1 MNMNKNCYIWTRV
14 STKHQEENGASLDDQ
29 KCKCEKYSHENGY
42 TIKGYYGGK
51 HESAKTPGRLVKSM
65 ISAIKKDK
73 SVKYIIVNQ
82 ADRFSRNA
90 GQAINIIS
98 ELIAQNIIIVEAL
111 TGMDTSTPEGLM
123 MIQIK
128 LSLAQWDNTNRTNK
142 FMSGRKHCMESGVWI
157 GKAPMGY
164 NKEGKSL
171 NVKFTINE
179 VGKLIQKAFKWK
191 LQGMEN
197 FRIMERLNV
206 MGLNVSKQKMHKI
219 LTNPFYAGKIR
230 SKFTNG
236 EIVDGK
242 HPALI
247 SWVEFLQVQDIL
259 SGRTGVYKVKVDK
272 PRFPLKRHIR
282 CAYDCMPMTAYT
294 AKSKNI
300 DYYKCNKSGCKNNIS
315 AKKLH
320 GLYEE
325 LLNGYTIPPIL
336 WDCFREIVSSIMF
349 KEDSEHKETMSK
361 LKKQKSELENKLKKC
376 KVSYGMGDIDEDVYA
391 ITVQTI
397 QEKLAK
403 IEIEIAKVKKNL
415 SNLTSTVDEVVLT
428 CCKLGS
434 LWSDSELDLRQRI
447 QNLLFPSGILW
458 DKETGSYRT
467 FDENRALLVIQR
479 ISDSYINEKE
489 GEFKNS
495 SSFLNLCARRDS
507 NPHASRHQILSLAR
521 LPITPR
527 AQCFWVSECKGRQKN
542 GITKLLLSFYPKRKT
557 ECFPKIFFVK

>member
-1 MNMNKNCYIWTRV
+1 
-14 STKHQEENGASLDDQ
+14 
-29 KCKCEKYSHENGY
+29 
-42 TIKGYYGGK
+42 
-51 HESAKTPGRLVKSM
+51 
-65 ISAIKKDK
+65 
-73 SVKYIIVNQ
+73 
-82 ADRFSRNA
+82 
-90 GQAINIIS
+90 
-98 ELIAQNIIIVEAL
+98 
-111 TGMDTSTPEGLM
+111 
-123 MIQIK
+123 
-128 LSLAQWDNTNRTNK
+128 
-142 FMSGRKHCMESGVWI
+142 
-157 GKAPMGY
+157 
-164 NKEGKSL
+164 
-171 NVKFTINE
+171 
-179 VGKLIQKAFKWK
+179 
-191 LQGMEN
+191 
-197 FRIMERLNV
+197 
-206 MGLNVSKQKMHKI
+206 
-219 LTNPFYAGKIR
+219 
-230 SKFTNG
+230 
-236 EIVDGK
+236 
-242 HPALI
+242 
-247 SWVEFLQVQDIL
+247 
-259 SGRTGVYKVKVDK
+259 
-272 PRFPLKRHIR
+272 
-282 CAYDCMPMTAYT
+282 MPMTAYT

-325 LLNGYTIPPIL
+325 LLNGYSMPPIL
-336 WDCFREIVSSIMF
+336 WDCFREVVSSIMF

-434 LWSDSELDLRQRI
+434 LWGDSELDLRQRI

-467 FDENRALLVIQR
+467 FDENRALLIIQR

-527 AQCFWVSECKGRQKN
+527 AQCFWVSECKGR
-542 GITKLLLSFYPKRKT
+542 
-557 ECFPKIFFVK
+557 